1 MISRRKLL
9 LALGTAAV
17 APLSAFGQPKTAR
30 VARIGLLSYLSE
42 PDVALTM
49 LVKGLAELGYVEGK
63 SYVIAARYA
72 NGDFT
77 RLPKLVAE
85 LEAEK
90 IDVLVSRGP
99 SVEFTKSVR
108 ARIPVVFAYSGDPI
122 ESGFGES
129 LRKPGRNMTGITFMA
144 MELSAKRI
152 EVLKDIVPK
161 ATRIALLSNP
171 EHSGELSEYRVTE
184 DTARRLGATITRH
197 LVRNPQELTAAF
209 SAIRTS
215 APDAMIV
222 FPDSLTLVRRKEI
235 ADFAAQAR
243 IPCMYG
249 WTEFVDAGGLISYGP
264 SIIDSFKTLAIYV
277 DKVLKAGNASNIPI
291 EQVSAIR
298 LVVNFGAAKVLGLS
312 IPQSILV
319 RADKVIE

>member
-1 MISRRKLL
+1 MTSRRKLL
-9 LALGTAAV
+9 ALLGTAAL
-17 APLSAFGQPKTAR
+17 APGAFGQPKPGG
-30 VARIGLLSYLSE
+30 VARIGLLSYLVA

-49 LVKGLAELGYVEGK
+49 LRKGLHDLGYVEGK
-63 SYVIAARYA
+63 SFVIVERYA
-72 NGDFT
+72 NGDYK
-77 RLPKLVAE
+77 RIPALIAE

-99 SVEFTKSVR
+99 SVDFTIAIRDRV
-108 ARIPVVFAYSGDPI
+108 PVVFAYSGDPI
-122 ESGFGES
+122 ASGFGDS

-144 MELSAKRI
+144 MELSGKRI
-152 EVLKDIVPK
+152 EVLKELVPQ

-184 DTARRLGATITRH
+184 DAAKRVGATITRY
-197 LVRNPQELTAAF
+197 LIRNPQELSSAF
-209 SAIRTS
+209 ATIR
-215 APDAMIV
+215 ANGPDAMIV

-235 ADFAAQAR
+235 ADFSAQAK

-249 WTEFVDAGGLISYGP
+249 WSEFVDAGGLISYGP
-264 SIIDSFKTLAIYV
+264 SIIESFKTLAIYV
-277 DKVLKAGNASNIPI
+277 DKVLKAGTASNIPI
-291 EQVSAIR
+291 EQVSAIK
-298 LVVNFGAAKVLGLS
+298 LAVNFGAAKALGLA

>member
-9 LALGTAAV
+9 FALGTAAV
-17 APLSAFGQPKTAR
+17 APLIAFAQPKSGR

-42 PDVALTM
+42 PDIALTM

-63 SYVIAARYA
+63 SYVIVARYA

-122 ESGFGES
+122 ESGFGDS
-129 LRKPGRNMTGITFMA
+129 LRKPGRNMTGVTFMA

-152 EVLKDIVPK
+152 EVLKEMVPK

-184 DTARRLGATITRH
+184 DAARRVGATITRH
-197 LVRNPQELTAAF
+197 LVRNPQELATSF
-209 SAIRTS
+209 SAIRAS
-215 APDAMIV
+215 QADAMIV

-249 WTEFVDAGGLISYGP
+249 WSEFVDAGGLISYGP
-264 SIIDSFKTLAIYV
+264 SIIESFKTLAVYV
-277 DKVLKAGNASNIPI
+277 DKVLKAGNANNIPI

-298 LVVNFGAAKVLGLS
+298 LVVNFGAARSLGLGV
-312 IPQSILV
+312 PQSILV
-319 RADKVIE
+319 RADKIIE